1 MSLSYDQ
8 YNLFVSLLM
17 LVRNRVNWSQAPY
30 ASGPP
35 ASLPSDVLGFLSAAL
50 GVDPALLSDYWTN
63 SRGGVWQ
70 SVEAAAGVVDP
81 LQNARYLPVFFQ
93 HSLLFGIGLFN
104 LTVMCYFALM

>member
-8 YNLFVSLLM
+8 YNLFVSLLT
-17 LVRNRVNWSQAPY
+17 LVRNRVNWSQSPY

-50 GVDPALLSDYWTN
+50 DIDPGLLSEHWTS
-63 SRGGVWQ
+63 SRGNIWQ
-70 SVEAAAGVVDP
+70 SVEATAGVVDP

-93 HSLLFGIGLFN
+93 HSLSFGIGLFN
-104 LTVMCYFALM
+104 LTVMRYFALM